1 MHTVRF
7 VGLVLSGIPA
17 LAAQSF
23 AYPDFA
29 NPTQLQ
35 LLGNATTAAGALRLV
50 PNASLQSGWAW
61 RQTPLAIP
69 IGFST
74 VFTFRLVPSAF
85 GTRGEG
91 FAFVLHG
98 DPLGIQATG
107 GPAWGLGYGSGS
119 NASLGIRRSLVLE
132 VDTYRDQFLGDTSA
146 NEVSLHTAGALGN
159 SELESASLARTTPTT
174 PLADGLWHTLRLTYV
189 PGLVEVFLDG
199 AATPLLS
206 RAWNHTNGGTL
217 ANGNQVGGLGLAND
231 LAWVGFCATT
241 GSGGLTELAEIG
253 SWSAASTPL
262 RAPCYTGTF
271 ATSALTV
278 MGQTGG
284 LNHTVRL
291 GAGQSFDLGIA
302 SPTGGTGLPYL
313 LFASLAPLPGAVG
326 TQLGF
331 GETCFPVWP
340 ASANEIVVADT
351 FGLGPAL
358 LPSAPAPY
366 TLAVPPGLGVTPF
379 TFTVQAVMASSQAP
393 FTFGVTNAIDVE
405 FRAVPA
411 PTAATLTPTSAA
423 TGAPCQLGGT
433 GFLPGL
439 TLSVGTTRI
448 VPSTVSPTQVT
459 FPYPGGLPCA
469 STLVV
474 RNPDGQQATI
484 GINPQATITG
494 LSVSSGPAAGGTV
507 VVVQGSGFAVGTT
520 VTIGGAPATIL
531 SASSLFVVIRTPPG
545 TVGQR
550 SVVVTPPGGCA
561 ATTLFTYQ

>member
-7 VGLVLSGIPA
+7 GGLVLSGMAA

-23 AYPDFA
+23 SYPDFA

-35 LLGNATTAAGALRLV
+35 LLGNATTMAGALRLV
-50 PNASLQSGWAW
+50 PNAPLQSGWAW
-61 RQTPLAIP
+61 RQTPLAMT

-74 VFTFRLVPSAF
+74 TFTFRLVPSAF

-98 DPLGIQATG
+98 DPLGVQATG

-119 NASLGIRRSLVLE
+119 NAALGIRRSLVLE
-132 VDTYRDQFLGDTSA
+132 VDTYRDGFLGDASA
-146 NEVSLHTAGALGN
+146 NEVSLHTAGVAGN
-159 SELESASLARTTPTT
+159 SELESASLARTTPATT
-174 PLADGLWHTLRLTYV
+174 LTDGLWHTLRVSYV

-199 AATPLLS
+199 ATAPLLS
-206 RAWNHTNGGTL
+206 RAWHHASGGTL
-217 ANGNQVGGLGLAND
+217 ANGSQIGGLGLTND
-231 LAWVGFCATT
+231 LAWLGFCATT

-253 SWSAASTPL
+253 SWSAATNQL
-262 RAPCYTGTF
+262 REPCYQGTF
-271 ATSALTV
+271 ATLPLSV
-278 MGQTGG
+278 QGQTGG

-291 GAGQSFDLGIA
+291 GAGQSFGLGIA
-302 SPTGGTGLPYL
+302 SPTGGTGLPYI
-313 LFASLAPLPGAVG
+313 LFASLAPQPGAVG

-358 LPSAPAPY
+358 LASSPAPY
-366 TLAVPPGLGVTPF
+366 TLAVPPGLGLTPF
-379 TFTVQAVMASSQAP
+379 TFTVQAVMASSLAP
-393 FTFGVTNAIDVE
+393 FTLGVTNAIEVE
-405 FRAVPA
+405 FRPVPA
-411 PTAATLTPTSAA
+411 PTATTLTPTSAA

-439 TLSVGTTRI
+439 TLSVGTTTI
-448 VPSTVSPTQVT
+448 VPSAVAPTQVT
-459 FPYPGGLPCA
+459 FPYPGGLPCS

-507 VVVQGSGFAVGTT
+507 VVVQGSGFAAGTT
-520 VTIGGAPATIL
+520 VTIGGAPASII
-531 SASSLFVVIRTPPG
+531 SATSQFVVIRTPPG

-550 SVVVTPPGGCA
+550 SVVLTPPGGCG
-561 ATTLFTYQ
+561 ATTLFTYL